1 MSDLRFLGQ
10 SRALGASNHTQS
22 SSKVL
27 TVGVL
32 GPVLRIGGGEV
43 GGRRLMRGRLG
54 KGAKLRIRKRRSPCG
69 KTKTFLSGYAS

>member
-32 GPVLRIGGGEV
+32 GPVLRIGGGEI

-54 KGAKLRIRKRRSPCG
+54 KARN
-69 KTKTFLSGYAS
+69 